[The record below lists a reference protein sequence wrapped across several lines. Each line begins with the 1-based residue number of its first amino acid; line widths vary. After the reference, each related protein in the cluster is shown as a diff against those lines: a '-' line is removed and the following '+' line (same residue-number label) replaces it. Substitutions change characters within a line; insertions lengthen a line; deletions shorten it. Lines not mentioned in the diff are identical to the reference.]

1 MAIYQIEENEL
12 TALKETT
19 FQEEGIFERR
29 DLQAFLRDKIEAIGQ
44 GLFVLAEEYGN
55 WEESKRR
62 IDLLCLDGDGNLIVI
77 ELKRT
82 EDGGHMEL
90 QALRY
95 AAMVS
100 KMTFPEA
107 VQAHSEFLKKLGKS
121 SEHAEQNILGF
132 LGWDEPQ
139 EDNFASDVKLILAS
153 AEFSKELMTTV
164 IWLNERDIDIR
175 CIRLKPFRMDH
186 KIILNIEQIF
196 PLLVFRPKRM
206 IPIRRI

>member
-139 EDNFASDVKLILAS
+139 ESYGR
-153 AEFSKELMTTV
+153 
-164 IWLNERDIDIR
+164 IW
-175 CIRLKPFRMDH
+175 C
-186 KIILNIEQIF
+186 LNI
-196 PLLVFRPKRM
+196 
-206 IPIRRI
+206 